1 MARARNQRRID
12 ASFVDVGGRKIVIME
27 EEQYNRLLDAI
38 DAAEAQ
44 RIASDQS
51 DRILA
56 WDEIKREFIINRVA
70 DAREGFGV
78 TQKELARR
86 LKVRQSTVSRMERGN
101 ANLTLATLRKIAK
114 ALGCSV
120 HQLIS

>member
-1 MARARNQRRID
+1 MARKKKRSDINPQ
-12 ASFVDVGGRKIVIME
+12 VVEVGGNKLVIMDE
-27 EEQYNRLLDAI
+27 EDYDRLLDAI
-38 DAAEAQ
+38 DVVEAE
-44 RIASDQS
+44 RIAADPN
-51 DRILA
+51 DPVLG
-56 WDEIKREFIINRVA
+56 WDEIKDELIRNRIAAVREECGI
-70 DAREGFGV
+70 

-86 LKVRQSTVSRMERGN
+86 LKVRQSTISRMEREN

>member
-1 MARARNQRRID
+1 MARAKSQYQIE
-12 ASFVDVGGRKIVIME
+12 AGFVEVAGRKLVILD
-27 EEQYNRLLDAI
+27 EEQYDRLLDAV
-38 DAAEAQ
+38 DAVEAEK
-44 RIASDQS
+44 IAGDPK
-51 DRILA
+51 DRILR
-56 WDEIKREFIINRVA
+56 WDEIKGEFIVNRIAEV
-70 DAREGFGV
+70 RERMGI

-86 LKVRQSTVSRMERGN
+86 LKVRQSTVSRMEHKN